1 MICGL
6 NVTSTR
12 NAKRTQKCISI
23 ILSRTKLQ
31 TAMQCNQMQKVRV
44 SARGKGIGIG
54 EKDATEAWDDKNT
67 PPDLGFF

>member
-1 MICGL
+1 
-6 NVTSTR
+6 
-12 NAKRTQKCISI
+12 
-23 ILSRTKLQ
+23 
-31 TAMQCNQMQKVRV
+31 MQCNQMQKVRV